1 MVARITGALVA
12 GGFLAA
18 SSFGAPVVASA
29 QPTPA
34 PVTQPLTLPDAV
46 RYALAHDPTV
56 LNDRATLAQA
66 EEQFVQDHAA
76 EFPTLAGELQNQMQ
90 KTNGYAGGALLQYG
104 IQPENVFSLNTA
116 EINSTWTFYN
126 GTAQLAAQQ
135 AKRTVESDLDTL
147 ERAQEQL
154 AQDVATAWYTA
165 VQRRDAVQLAIGDL
179 AYQKAL
185 LATAQAEEKVGRVAG
200 VDVLRAEANELHSA
214 ANLVQ
219 AQADDANARD
229 ALAQRIGA
237 PPDTPFALP
246 AVLPEPPLP
255 TTPLATLVSLA
266 EAGRPDIGA
275 AKAQVAVAKL
285 ADAQVDN
292 DLRPQFSL
300 GGSFGNQTSPTAF
313 GYAEQNALQSAL
325 IDRELGLP
333 APPTTIVRGVPG
345 FWTIQAQET
354 FTLPLMDYGTRHAKH
369 RAARAQIAAAQA
381 QLSSTEGAVAQGVRQ
396 ALRGAQAAQ
405 ANLAYSKEADQL
417 GAEAARIAQL
427 QYRNGLISLT
437 DVLSAQQTALT
448 NANDLIAA
456 RVAYLE
462 ALIALRAAIGIV
474 DPVALV
480 QVGAP

>member
-1 MVARITGALVA
+1 MRLAGALVVGA
-12 GGFLAA
+12 LLAA
-18 SSFGAPVVASA
+18 SSFAAPAVTAAAEPMPASSA
-29 QPTPA
+29 QP
-34 PVTQPLTLPDAV
+34 LDLPGAV
-46 RYALAHDPTV
+46 RYALAHDPAV
-56 LNDRATLAQA
+56 LTDRATLEQA

-104 IQPENVFSLNTA
+104 IQPETVFSLNTA

-126 GTAQLAAQQ
+126 GAAQLAAQQ

-147 ERAQEQL
+147 ERAQQQL
-154 AQDVATAWYTA
+154 AQDVATAWFTA
-165 VQRRDAVQLAIGDL
+165 VERRDAVNLASGDL
-179 AYQKAL
+179 TYQKAL

-200 VDVLRAEANELHSA
+200 VDVLRAQANALHSA

-219 AQADDANARD
+219 AQADDANALD

-237 PPDTPFALP
+237 PPDTAFALP
-246 AVLPEPPLP
+246 AALPEPPLP
-255 TTPLATLVSLA
+255 TTPLATLVTLA

-275 AKAQVAVAKL
+275 ARAQVAVARL
-285 ADAQVDN
+285 ADAQIDT

-313 GYAEQNALQSAL
+313 GYAAQSAAQSAL

-333 APPTTIVRGVPG
+333 VGPTTIVRGVPG

-369 RAARAQIAAAQA
+369 RAAHAQIDAAVA
-381 QLSSTEGAVAQGVRQ
+381 QLSSTQGAVAQSVRQ
-396 ALRGAQAAQ
+396 ALRGAQAAS
-405 ANLAYSKEADQL
+405 ANLAYSKEADRL
-417 GAEAARIAQL
+417 GAESARIAQL

-456 RVAYLE
+456 HVSYLE
-462 ALIALRAAIGIV
+462 SLIALRAAIGIV

-480 QVGAP
+480 EVGAF